1 MTSNVPNR
9 KLVRQAFAALLEAAL
24 VGSGKPAQR
33 VYRYRPADFLGKY
46 SVVTVTSAP
55 TTRAKQAQ
63 MTRTVNKVRLH
74 VDLFALYADPAV
86 IATNNPTAGS
96 SKTINLPKT
105 DIFSV
110 ADVVTIE
117 DGNNREKATITAI
130 TPGVSIVVN
139 ALVSGYTTPRVTW
152 WTEED
157 SQDRIDWL
165 EKAVTD
171 VVMDNEAIDVAE
183 VGTCVVSVDGDTDID
198 YLIIGG
204 LEYQH
209 ETVPLIIEISSD

>member
-9 KLVRQAFAALLEAAL
+9 KLVRQAFAALLETAL
-24 VGSGKPAQR
+24 VGTGKPAQR
-33 VYRYRPADFLGKY
+33 VYQYRAADFGGKY
-46 SVVTVTSAP
+46 SVAAVTSAP

-63 MTRTVNKVRLH
+63 MTRTVNKVRLQVH
-74 VDLFALYADPAV
+74 TFVLYADNAV

-105 DIFSV
+105 DLFAV

-117 DGNNREKATITAI
+117 DGNNREKATITSI

-139 ALVSGYTTPRVTW
+139 TLVNGYTTPRVTW

-157 SQDRIDWL
+157 AEDRMDWL
-165 EKAVTD
+165 EKSVAD
-171 VVMDNEAIDVAE
+171 VVMDNEVIDVPD
-183 VGTCVVSVDGDTDID
+183 VGTWEVSFDGDSEID
-198 YLIIGG
+198 FPVIGG

-209 ETVPLIIEISSD
+209 EVIPLVFEISSD